1 MFFLK
6 FKIWKFCFIQGLRLY
21 KNDWLLV
28 WKLMVPH
35 RDPSLLPRQWRV
47 AMGTQK
53 SYAKSEV
60 TREKRR
66 KYEANRRRKRALMA
80 DSKDVNTEEVIIS
93 FFFVCGLA
101 ILFC

>member
-1 MFFLK
+1 
-6 FKIWKFCFIQGLRLY
+6 
-21 KNDWLLV
+21 
-28 WKLMVPH
+28 MVPH

-66 KYEANRRRKRALMA
+66 KYEAKRRRKRALMA
-80 DSKDVNTEEVIIS
+80 NSKDVNTEEVII
-93 FFFVCGLA
+93 
-101 ILFC
+101 LFNCLIAALLLLFQ

>member
-1 MFFLK
+1 ME
-6 FKIWKFCFIQGLRLY
+6 ISFIQGLRLY
-21 KNDWLLV
+21 KNDWTLV

-53 SYAKSEV
+53 SYAKNEV

-66 KYEANRRRKRALMA
+66 KYEANRRRKRALIA
-80 DSKDVNTEEVIIS
+80 DSKDMNTEEVIIL
-93 FFFVCGLA
+93 FLCALL
-101 ILFC
+101 LFCFGRSILL